1 MSPFFQWKK
10 SLWFW
15 KVSNLIIQVKRGRDL
30 LVLKKYVFDWI
41 TPQPLIDVG
50 ANLIKNDNIS
60 YNMSYRHVCFAFF
73 CLSVYF
79 VGCFVCFAFFFF
91 FLLLLLLLLL
101 LFVLCFCFGLF
112 CGLFWLIL
120 FIFFLVFV
128 LLLNLIQLS
137 FDGR

>member
-15 KVSNLIIQVKRGRDL
+15 KVSNPITQVKRGRDL
-30 LVLKKYVFDWI
+30 LVLRKYVFDWI
-41 TPQPLIDVG
+41 TPQPLIAVG

-79 VGCFVCFAFFFF
+79 VGCFVCFALFFFF
-91 FLLLLLLLLL
+91 CCFCCCYCCYLFYV
-101 LFVLCFCFGLF
+101 FVLVCL
-112 CGLFWLIL
+112 WLIL
-120 FIFFLVFV
+120 VDFVYFFSCFCLVFK
-128 LLLNLIQLS
+128 LDSTI
-137 FDGR
+137 FWR

>member
-15 KVSNLIIQVKRGRDL
+15 KVSNPITQVKRGRDL

-41 TPQPLIDVG
+41 TPQPLIGVG

-79 VGCFVCFAFFFF
+79 VGCFVCFALFFFAAF
-91 FLLLLLLLLL
+91 VVVIVVICFMFLFW
-101 LFVLCFCFGLF
+101 FV

-128 LLLNLIQLS
+128 LFLNLIQLS

>member
-15 KVSNLIIQVKRGRDL
+15 KVSNPITQVKRGRDL
-30 LVLKKYVFDWI
+30 LVLRKYVFDWI
-41 TPQPLIDVG
+41 TPQPLIAVG

-60 YNMSYRHVCFAFF
+60 YNMSYRHVCFAFI

-79 VGCFVCFAFFFF
+79 VGCFVCFALFF

-112 CGLFWLIL
+112 VAYFGWFCLF
-120 FIFFLVFV
+120 FFLF
-128 LLLNLIQLS
+128 LS
-137 FDGR
+137 CF

>member
-15 KVSNLIIQVKRGRDL
+15 KVSNPITQVKRGRDL

-41 TPQPLIDVG
+41 TPQPLIGVG

-60 YNMSYRHVCFAFF
+60 YNMSYRHVCFAFI

-79 VGCFVCFAFFFF
+79 VGCFVCFALFFFF
-91 FLLLLLLLLL
+91 CCFCCCYCCYLFYV
-101 LFVLCFCFGLF
+101 FVLVCL
-112 CGLFWLIL
+112 WLIL
-120 FIFFLVFV
+120 VDFVYFFSCFCLVFK
-128 LLLNLIQLS
+128 LDSTI
-137 FDGR
+137 FWR

>member
-15 KVSNLIIQVKRGRDL
+15 KVSNPITQVKRGRDL
-30 LVLKKYVFDWI
+30 LVLRKYVFDWI
-41 TPQPLIDVG
+41 TPQPLIAVG

-60 YNMSYRHVCFAFF
+60 YNMSYRHVCFAFI

-79 VGCFVCFAFFFF
+79 VGCFVCFALFFF

-112 CGLFWLIL
+112 VAYFGWFCLF
-120 FIFFLVFV
+120 FFLF
-128 LLLNLIQLS
+128 LS
-137 FDGR
+137 CF

>member
-15 KVSNLIIQVKRGRDL
+15 KVSNPITQVKRGRDL

-41 TPQPLIDVG
+41 TPQPLIAVG

-60 YNMSYRHVCFAFF
+60 YNMSYRHVCFAFI

-79 VGCFVCFAFFFF
+79 VGCFVCFALFFFF
-91 FLLLLLLLLL
+91 FAAFVVVIVVICFMF
-101 LFVLCFCFGLF
+101 LFWFV

-128 LLLNLIQLS
+128 LFLNLIQLS

>member
-15 KVSNLIIQVKRGRDL
+15 KVSNLITQVKRGRDL

-41 TPQPLIDVG
+41 TPQPLIGVG

-79 VGCFVCFAFFFF
+79 VGFFFCFAFFFF
-91 FLLLLLLLLL
+91 FFAAVVVVIVVICFMFLFW
-101 LFVLCFCFGLF
+101 FVL
-112 CGLFWLIL
+112 WLIL
-120 FIFFLVFV
+120 VDFVYFFSCFCLVFK
-128 LLLNLIQLS
+128 LDSTI
-137 FDGR
+137 FWR